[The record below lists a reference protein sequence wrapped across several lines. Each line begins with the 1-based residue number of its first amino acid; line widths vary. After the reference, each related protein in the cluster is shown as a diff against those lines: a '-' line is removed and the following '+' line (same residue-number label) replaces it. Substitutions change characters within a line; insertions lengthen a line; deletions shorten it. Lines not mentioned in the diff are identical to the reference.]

1 MTSKYTRF
9 DKPARAENLLLQ
21 GARVIDPL
29 HGTDQ
34 VMNLHIRDGVLQP
47 TPTDVPAGADV
58 VDLRGHWITPG
69 WFDLHVHL
77 REPGKEVAETI
88 ATGCMAAMNGGIT
101 GIACMPNTNPPLDDA
116 ASVNWVR
123 DQARSFPVDVHVV
136 AAVTRGRAGKELVDM
151 SEIVEAGVRAFSDDG
166 GPVKSS
172 AVLSNAV
179 QYANMLG
186 ARIFEHAE
194 DIYLAEGG
202 SMNESEWST
211 RLGISGMPT
220 IAEAIDVARCVLIS
234 EYTGG
239 AIHICHV
246 SARETVELIRNAKR
260 KGIKIT
266 GEVCPHHLLLTDEAC
281 QTFDTNF
288 KMNPP
293 LRGEA
298 DRQAC
303 WDAFLDG
310 TLEVYCT
317 DHAPHSWEDKTQEFD
332 VAPFGIVGLETSLS
346 LALTHFMP
354 KGLSLEQLLDRAVYA
369 PRRILSQPIPRIA
382 AGEQANLTI
391 IDATHKW
398 KVNPDD
404 FKSLSRNTPYGGW
417 ELTGKARGVIHRG
430 MALIQT
436 F

>member
-1 MTSKYTRF
+1 MTSKYSRF
-9 DKPARAENLLLQ
+9 DRPAKAENLFLQ
-21 GARVIDPL
+21 GARVVDPRSGID
-29 HGTDQ
+29 Q
-34 VMNLHIRDGVLQP
+34 AMNLHIRDGVLQG
-47 TPTDVPAGADV
+47 TPTEAPQGSEVI
-58 VDLRGHWITPG
+58 DLRGQWITPG

-88 ATGCMAAMNGGIT
+88 ASGCMAAMNGGFT
-101 GIACMPNTNPPLDDA
+101 GIACMPNTQPALDDA
-116 ASVNWVR
+116 AGVNWVR
-123 DQARSFPVDVHVV
+123 EQCSAFPVDVHVI
-136 AAVTRGRAGKELVDM
+136 AAVTRGREGKELVEM

-172 AVLSNAV
+172 AVLLHAV
-179 QYANMLG
+179 EYANMLG

-194 DIYLAEGG
+194 DRYLAEGG
-202 SMNESEWST
+202 SMNDGEWST

-220 IAEAIDVARCVLIS
+220 IAEAIDVARCILIA

-246 SARETVELIRNAKR
+246 SARESVELIRDAKK
-260 KGIKIT
+260 KGLRIT
-266 GEVCPHHLLLTDEAC
+266 GEVCPHHLLLTDEMC
-281 QTFDTNF
+281 KTFDTNF

-298 DRQAC
+298 DRQSC
-303 WDAFLDG
+303 WEAFLDG

-332 VAPFGIVGLETSLS
+332 IAPFGIVGLETSVA
-346 LALTHFMP
+346 LALTHFLTRGM
-354 KGLSLEQLLDRAVYA
+354 SLATLLDRAVYA
-369 PRRILSQPIPRIA
+369 PREILSQPIPKIA
-382 AGEQANLTI
+382 VGERANLTV
-391 IDATHKW
+391 IDPTHRWTVK
-398 KVNPDD
+398 PDE
-404 FKSLSRNTPYGGW
+404 FKSLSRNTPFGGW
-417 ELTGKARGVIHRG
+417 ELTGRPRGVIHKG